1 MKKNMHDIIEH
12 YGKVALALFGVA
24 VLIGLGVIIGKIVSQ
39 KTQDKVNN
47 MEYDVKVDEVL
58 KPSETPGP

>member
-1 MKKNMHDIIEH
+1 MHDIIEH

-39 KTQDKVNN
+39 KTQDKVNGL
-47 MEYDVKVDEVL
+47 EYDVKVNEVL
-58 KPSETPGP
+58 KPSETQGP

>member
-1 MKKNMHDIIEH
+1 MHDIIEH

-39 KTQDKVNN
+39 KTQNKVNN

-58 KPSETPGP
+58 KPSETQGP

>member
-1 MKKNMHDIIEH
+1 MHDIIEH

-39 KTQDKVNN
+39 KTQDKVNS

-58 KPSETPGP
+58 KPSETQGP

>member
-58 KPSETPGP
+58 KPSETQGP

>member
-1 MKKNMHDIIEH
+1 MHDIIEH

>member
-58 KPSETPGP
+58 KPSETP

>member
-1 MKKNMHDIIEH
+1 MHDIIEH

-39 KTQDKVNN
+39 KTQDKVNS

-58 KPSETPGP
+58 KPSETIGP

>member
-1 MKKNMHDIIEH
+1 MHDIIEH

-39 KTQDKVNN
+39 KTQDKVSSL
-47 MEYDVKVDEVL
+47 EYDGKVVDEVL
-58 KPSETPGP
+58 KPSETQEP

>member
-1 MKKNMHDIIEH
+1 MHDIIEH

-58 KPSETPGP
+58 KPSETTGP

>member
-1 MKKNMHDIIEH
+1 MHDIIEH

-58 KPSETPGP
+58 KPSETQGP

>member
-1 MKKNMHDIIEH
+1 MHDIIEH

-58 KPSETPGP
+58 KPSETP